1 MIEKMANAYFF
12 RVGMDTSPFIK
23 KQKGIEFPLGY
34 VFTKE
39 KNEFIYLPLLKY
51 KPCKDEFR
59 EKLTKSFKIGNK
71 TISNYICSEKELRDI
86 WIHYD
91 PCFNKKG
98 EFSYGDASHSFDEE
112 SKKYHPISKAL
123 KLKNL
128 KEGDLLVFC
137 EILVE
142 FKNKNE
148 VSKAKNM
155 SDFLALQKKRDTNL
169 YVIGYFIV
177 DNVIVYD
184 SPQNQNEKRIQ
195 IENLF
200 KNNAHIIEREHEDDC
215 SKQNLILV
223 KGKNSSKLLK
233 KAIKIAYTGN
243 NLYNIYPNSGFEK
256 FIGKKPCNYHFYKFV
271 PLDKNKL
278 SELKSHIDK
287 NGF

>member
-1 MIEKMANAYFF
+1 MANAYFF
-12 RVGMDTSPFIK
+12 RVGMDTTTSIK
-23 KQKGIEFPLGY
+23 KPQKGIEFPLGY

-39 KNEFIYLPLLKY
+39 KNDFIYLPLLKY

-71 TISNYICSEKELRDI
+71 TIFNYICSEKELMDI

-98 EFSYGDASHSFDEE
+98 EFSYGDASHSFNEK
-112 SKKYHPISKAL
+112 SKSYRHISKAL
-123 KLKNL
+123 NLEKL

-148 VSKAKNM
+148 VFKAKNR

-177 DNVIVYD
+177 DKIVVYN

-200 KNNAHIIEREHEDDC
+200 KNNAHIIEREHEYDC
-215 SKQNLILV
+215 SEQNLILV

-243 NLYNIYPNSGFEK
+243 NCYNIDPNSGFEK
-256 FIGKKPCNYHFYKFV
+256 FIGNDRCNYHFYKFV
-271 PLDKNKL
+271 SLDKNQL
-278 SELKSHIDK
+278 SELKSHIDR